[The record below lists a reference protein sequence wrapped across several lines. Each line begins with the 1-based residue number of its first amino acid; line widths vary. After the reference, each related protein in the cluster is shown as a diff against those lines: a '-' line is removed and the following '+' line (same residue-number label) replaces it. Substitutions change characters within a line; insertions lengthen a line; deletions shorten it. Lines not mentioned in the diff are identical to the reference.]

1 MIGRS
6 GLSLT
11 TLVALAGIARAAGC
25 DAVDQSFLLVQNLP
39 AWEQKVTMTPP
50 GKPASTIDMITM
62 GDVVYMKMGG
72 GPWRKQPMPAA
83 QRKAM
88 TTQMMKTMAPS
99 DCTLVGRESVG
110 GTPATVYAFR
120 QPDVTKKG
128 TILDVKM
135 WIDADGLPLKS
146 ESAANQT
153 LFYYAGVAAPIP

>member
-1 MIGRS
+1 LCQILRSLAPRGVRDPVIVLLTPGIYNSAYFEHTFLAQQMGIELVEGRD
-6 GLSLT
+6 
-11 TLVALAGIARAAGC
+11 LV
-25 DAVDQSFLLVQNLP
+25 VDC
-39 AWEQKVTMTPP
+39 
-50 GKPASTIDMITM
+50 
-62 GDVVYMKMGG
+62 DVVYMKMGG

-153 LFYYAGVAAPIP
+153 LFYYTGVAAPIP